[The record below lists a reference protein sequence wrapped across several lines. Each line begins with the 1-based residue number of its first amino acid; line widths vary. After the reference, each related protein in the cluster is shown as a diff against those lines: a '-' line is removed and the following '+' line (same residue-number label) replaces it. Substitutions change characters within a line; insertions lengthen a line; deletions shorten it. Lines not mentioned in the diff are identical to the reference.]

1 MDFGPGKFL
10 AALTSP
16 SQALVLIGLVGL
28 AGVLLGRRWGRF
40 LSGLSLLLWAVIAI
54 TPLGTWALLPLE
66 GRFLAPTAPQMALPL
81 DGIIVLGGAVM
92 PVASAEHGSPQ
103 LTQEAERITV
113 LPGLMRRFPSAR
125 LIFTGGSGDPRRP
138 DAVEAPHA
146 VALLSDLGIDQTRVM
161 VEAASRNTME
171 NARNVRPLI
180 PPGGRWLLV
189 TSASHMPRAM
199 GVFRRA
205 LPDIKLVPYPVAYNA
220 NRTEA
225 WRFGLSLTDNM
236 DRLDRAA
243 YEWRGLLFYRLSG
256 HIDELFPAP

>member
-1 MDFGPGKFL
+1 MDFGPGKLL
-10 AALTSP
+10 AAITSP
-16 SQALVLIGLVGL
+16 GHVLVLIGLAGL
-28 AGVLLGRRWGRF
+28 MGLILGRRWGRS
-40 LSGLSLLLWAVIAI
+40 LSGLCLLLWALVAI

-66 GRFLAPTAPQMALPL
+66 GRFPAPTAAAIALPL

-92 PVASAEHGSPQ
+92 PVASVEHGSPQ
-103 LTQEAERITV
+103 LTQEAERMTV

-138 DAVEAPHA
+138 DAVEAPH
-146 VALLSDLGIDQTRVM
+146 VLALLSDLGIDPARVTT
-161 VEAASRNTME
+161 EATSRNTVE
-171 NARNVRPLI
+171 NARNVRPLV
-180 PPGGRWLLV
+180 PSGGRWLLV

-205 LPDIKLVPYPVAYNA
+205 FPDIDLVPYPVAYNA

-225 WRFGLSLTDNM
+225 WRFGMSLTDNM

-243 YEWRGLLFYRLSG
+243 YEWRGLLFYWLSG
-256 HIDELFPAP
+256 HIDDLFPKP